1 MSKMILVRKQ
11 ELKKQLRETGKYM
24 MQYDLAWGN
33 SGNISAKTEENS
45 FLITASGT
53 YLGDLDLEDFAE
65 CSIESG
71 KSINSGRKPSKEV
84 PMHLAIYESRPEIGA
99 VLHASP
105 LYSTMI
111 ASSNLDI
118 PSAWFVESMYYLE
131 KIERVPYANPG
142 SMELGELVREK
153 AKKANILLLENHGV
167 LVYDTSL
174 KEAKMALQTLEMA
187 CRMLLISQKAGV
199 VLQELSEKE
208 VHSFLQ
214 ESGYKPRRMWEN

>member
-1 MSKMILVRKQ
+1 MDKKQ
-11 ELKKQLRETGKYM
+11 DLKRQLRETGKYM

-65 CSIESG
+65 CSIETG
-71 KSINSGRKPSKEV
+71 QGIGSGRKPSKEI
-84 PMHLAIYESRPEIGA
+84 PMHLAIYETRPEIGA

-105 LYSTMI
+105 LYSTLV
-111 ASSNLDI
+111 ASSNIEI
-118 PSAWFVESMYYLE
+118 PSSWFVESMYYLE
-131 KIERVPYANPG
+131 KIERVPYAHPG
-142 SMELGELVREK
+142 SKELGELVREQ

-187 CRMLLISQKAGV
+187 CRMLVISQKAGV
-199 VLQELSEKE
+199 HIQELSEEKIQ
-208 VHSFLQ
+208 SFLVD
-214 ESGYKPRRMWEN
+214 SGYKPRRKWQH

>member
-1 MSKMILVRKQ
+1 MSKMILDRKQ

-24 MQYDLAWGN
+24 MQYNLAWGN

-84 PMHLAIYESRPEIGA
+84 PMHLAIYETRPEIGA

-208 VHSFLQ
+208 VNSFLK